1 MPRLL
6 VLNENCSKIRLKNEV
21 YDVYNEDK
29 VEVSYEHAQSY
40 TPACILCTQ
49 DWYKLSMEALV

>member
-1 MPRLL
+1 ML